1 MRITADRQLRIAP
14 VLSGAFVLLLLTMPV
29 PEALAGMS
37 EYKSTC
43 KDIGFKPGTEK
54 FGECVLKLHARGKKS
69 GARNRDA
76 EERRLA
82 AQRESEARAQ
92 QYRAQE
98 QARLAA
104 QQRALQAQQQQ
115 LINMEKERLA
125 QEENQRKIKAW
136 QGFLTGVGKVIDNR
150 AGYVPPSQ
158 RQPMRR
164 TTTTNCSVSNYYG
177 TVNCTTR

>member
-1 MRITADRQLRIAP
+1 MCTTAQRQLRNA
-14 VLSGAFVLLLLTMPV
+14 LTFGGAFVFLLLTVPV
-29 PEALAGMS
+29 QGALAGMS

-43 KDIGFKPGTEK
+43 KDIGFKPGTEN
-54 FGECVLKLHARGKKS
+54 FGQCVLKLHARGKGAS
-69 GARNRDA
+69 ARNNGA

-82 AQRESEARAQ
+82 AQRQAEERQ
-92 QYRAQE
+92 RQYRAQE

-115 LINMEKERLA
+115 LVNMQRERQAEEK
-125 QEENQRKIKAW
+125 QQRQIKAW

-158 RQPMRR
+158 RQPTNRIR
-164 TTTTNCSVSNYYG
+164 TTNCDVYG
-177 TVNCTTR
+177 NQISCTEN

>member
-1 MRITADRQLRIAP
+1 M
-14 VLSGAFVLLLLTMPV
+14 LLTVPV
-29 PEALAGMS
+29 PGALAGMS

-43 KDIGFKPGTEK
+43 KDIGFKPGTEN
-54 FGECVLKLHARGKKS
+54 FGQCVLKLHARGKGAS
-69 GARNRDA
+69 ARNNGA

-82 AQRESEARAQ
+82 AQR
-92 QYRAQE
+92 
-98 QARLAA
+98 QAEEK
-104 QQRALQAQQQQ
+104 QQRQ
-115 LINMEKERLA
+115 
-125 QEENQRKIKAW
+125 IKAW

-164 TTTTNCSVSNYYG
+164 PTTTDCDVSSYYG